1 MLAVDARDKNKD
13 SLTQSRYEFK
23 EKEARPRI
31 YLVTE
36 GLKSQATR
44 DTYRIAFQ
52 IFLNDTVKNQDL
64 STLLD
69 LKLTVIES
77 KIISHIEYLRN
88 VKKVK
93 HSTIQTYI
101 SAIFHFFLMN
111 DVALNIRKINRFYSE
126 EDDEDYDPV
135 RDRPYSIDEISK
147 ILDKADVRSKVIIL
161 LLASTGMRLGAIPG
175 LKIGDLKQIS
185 EFGLYM

>member
-1 MLAVDARDKNKD
+1 MLGIRIRMI
-13 SLTQSRYEFK
+13 LTQSRYEFK

-36 GLKSQATR
+36 GLKSHPTR

-126 EDDEDYDPV
+126 EDDEVNGV

-147 ILDKADVRSKVIIL
+147 ILTKLTFVLRS
-161 LLASTGMRLGAIPG
+161 
-175 LKIGDLKQIS
+175 
-185 EFGLYM
+185 